1 MFNIFKAYKSRV
13 FLVKFSKSGRNLVWS
28 KHTYCFKRNSCPALV
43 KSLGNHF
50 VITADYRGR
59 KEKRI
64 FTPYSAK
71 VCAQAQCVKRQLC
84 FAYKK
89 LRTCLS
95 AKNKSVILKIKSDY
109 KLFSFV
115 FLLLCF
121 FSVRGV
127 ILLAQI
133 SIVEELWSNADIDG
147 EIRPKKP
154 DAINAEL
161 KPTIN
166 L

>member
-1 MFNIFKAYKSRV
+1 MHMASETLSVSAIVFCICLPINPKNKRQFNFLP
-13 FLVKFSKSGRNLVWS
+13 LVKYLYFIFR
-28 KHTYCFKRNSCPALV
+28 
-43 KSLGNHF
+43 
-50 VITADYRGR
+50 ITPTIDI
-59 KEKRI
+59 E
-64 FTPYSAK
+64 P
-71 VCAQAQCVKRQLC
+71 
-84 FAYKK
+84 K